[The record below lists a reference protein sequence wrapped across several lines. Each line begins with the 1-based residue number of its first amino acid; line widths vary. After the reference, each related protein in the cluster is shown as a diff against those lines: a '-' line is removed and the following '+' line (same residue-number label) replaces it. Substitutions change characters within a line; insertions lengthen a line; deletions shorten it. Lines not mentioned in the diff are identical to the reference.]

1 MKQTITAAQTEAIF
15 AKIRSRRWR
24 AHVQAKS
31 WVGHAI
37 ADVLGLDVRN
47 ADDRV
52 KVKAALNTWIAS
64 GKLRVV
70 TAKDEKSFFKQFVEV
85 AVG

>member
-37 ADVLGLDVRN
+37 ADVLGLDVRE

>member
-37 ADVLGLDVRN
+37 ADVLGLDVRE
-47 ADDRV
+47 ADGEH
-52 KVKAALNTWIAS
+52 
-64 GKLRVV
+64 GKPQVWLGERLPDELCQLARFLLRLGQRRSH
-70 TAKDEKSFFKQFVEV
+70 D
-85 AVG
+85 